1 MRRLIPLLV
10 TAAII
15 LAACVGA
22 APIRPAESPDRAM
35 AFGNITIPGK
45 VLNGVSLYKYGEV
58 YAPPFKSPPRS
69 HTYTNG
75 NFFFENLAPGKY
87 YLVSFMSGNNIY
99 YFDYSGVEKEN
110 IEQSLIE
117 IRPGAIVYLGSYRV
131 TAETDHLL
139 RQDTFDIEQV
149 GEPTEKTILMHLE
162 EATAQTGWDEKI
174 VRRLKRL

>member
-1 MRRLIPLLV
+1 MKRIMPLLLL
-10 TAAII
+10 AAI
-15 LAACVGA
+15 LLCGCVGP
-22 APIRPAESPDRAM
+22 APIRPAEGPDKAM
-35 AFGNITIPGK
+35 AYGNITIPGK
-45 VLNGVSLYKYGEV
+45 VLTGVALYKYGEV

-110 IEQSLIE
+110 IERSLIE
-117 IRPGAIVYLGSYRV
+117 IKAGAAVYLGSFRV
-131 TAETDHLL
+131 TGETDHLL

-149 GEPTEKTILMHLE
+149 GEPTEKTILTHLK
-162 EATAQTGWDEKI
+162 EATAQTGWDRKI
-174 VRRLKRL
+174 AQRLKRL